1 MSAYEMQR
9 ESMFG
14 SGTYYNQFEG
24 LVPNLERRFRE
35 TNSEWVKEEIAA
47 GHVQRGVPCLPWPPL
62 KAHQPGRHGRRH
74 QHRRFL

>member
-1 MSAYEMQR
+1 MQR

-35 TNSEWVKEEIAA
+35 TNSEWVKEEIALVMSSEECPA
-47 GHVQRGVPCLPWPPL
+47 CHGRRL
-62 KAHQPGRHGRRH
+62 KPDQPGRHGRRH
-74 QHRRFL
+74 QHCRFL